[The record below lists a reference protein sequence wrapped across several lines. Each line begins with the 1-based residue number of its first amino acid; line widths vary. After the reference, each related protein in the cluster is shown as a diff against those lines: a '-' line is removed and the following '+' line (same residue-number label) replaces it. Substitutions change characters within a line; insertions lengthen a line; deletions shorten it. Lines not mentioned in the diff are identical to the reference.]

1 MTDYLTEIITES
13 DGELLG
19 PMDADG
25 WGEDAKKTNI
35 CGKPM
40 QIQIYRDGKPQF
52 SIRIC
57 SDGKLILTD
66 YASIHYQMYAQQNF
80 AMYPSRPWE
89 DGNTPNERITHER

>member
-40 QIQIYRDGKPQF
+40 QIQIYRDGKAQF
-52 SIRIC
+52 SVRIC
-57 SDGKLILTD
+57 DNGRLILTD
-66 YASIHYQMYAQQNF
+66 YVGMHYEMNAPQNLTLR
-80 AMYPSRPWE
+80 PSRPWE
-89 DGNTPNERITHER
+89 DATRTAIYKEKE